1 LKSFINEVPTGVKK
15 MSVAFPRSRIDI
27 PDSSPD
33 EISQRSEQREAG
45 DSHNASCAWS
55 FCNGQDREL
64 SSSPDEAFK
73 LINLREVNIKYGSQ
87 PIDSD
92 SDTGE
97 AAQSCEISD
106 RATRIVA
113 SVCATVTGLA
123 MVAGCILLA
132 PGTCESP
139 SGHSSD
145 DLACS
150 TSVVL
155 GSVITSGLGL
165 TLSAVGVKN
174 LVEAY
179 KAGYN
184 T

>member
-1 LKSFINEVPTGVKK
+1 LKLFINEVPTGVKK
-15 MSVAFPRSRIDI
+15 MSVAFPTSRIGM
-27 PDSSPD
+27 PDSNPA
-33 EISQRSEQREAG
+33 EIFRRSEQREAE

-92 SDTGE
+92 SDTEEG
-97 AAQSCEISD
+97 AQSCEVSD
-106 RATRIVA
+106 NVSETALSVHYITMGLVA
-113 SVCATVTGLA
+113 A
-123 MVAGCILLA
+123 AGCCVIDAVSCRAFAKMSPDSDLCTPLVGMSLPFVATSLA
-132 PGTCESP
+132 
-139 SGHSSD
+139 
-145 DLACS
+145 
-150 TSVVL
+150 
-155 GSVITSGLGL
+155 
-165 TLSAVGVKN
+165 LSAWGVKR

-179 KAGYN
+179 KERNN